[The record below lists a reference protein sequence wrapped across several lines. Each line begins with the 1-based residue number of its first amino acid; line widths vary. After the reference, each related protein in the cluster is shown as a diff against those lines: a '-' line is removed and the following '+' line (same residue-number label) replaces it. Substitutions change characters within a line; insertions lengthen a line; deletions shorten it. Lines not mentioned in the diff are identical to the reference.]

1 MTELLHRHRAGIEE
15 GIRRALDGS
24 TNLQAILRV
33 HAGLQGAD
41 GAPEKAMGKLL
52 RPSLVLFTA
61 EQLGA
66 SVEEAL
72 PPAVA
77 LELVHNFSLIHDD
90 IQDCDRTRRNRP
102 TVWALHGVN
111 EAINAGDLMMAVAIR
126 TALKAGAEAAEILL
140 HATEA
145 MIEGQSRDLD
155 FETRLVEV
163 DEYLGMIDRKTGAL
177 LRCAFELGACVAH
190 AEETVVDALR
200 AMSLGIGRAF
210 QIQDDLLGIWGNG
223 DVFGKPQGSD
233 IRRKK
238 KSFPVAVA
246 FERAENAQRDRLA
259 SIYAK
264 DEVSEDDVAWV
275 IAAMEDLGVREEG
288 VRWVREQLDDA
299 REALDTL
306 PFSDEGKR
314 DMNDLIDYLAGR
326 EK

>member
-1 MTELLHRHRAGIEE
+1 MTELLHRHRDGIEE
-15 GIRRALDGS
+15 GIRQVLDGS
-24 TNLQAILRV
+24 TNLLAILRY
-33 HAGLQGAD
+33 HAGLEGAD

-66 SVEEAL
+66 TAEAAL
-72 PPAVA
+72 APAVA

-90 IQDCDRTRRNRP
+90 IQDCDRTRRGRP
-102 TVWALHGVN
+102 TVWAIHGVN
-111 EAINAGDLMMAVAIR
+111 EAINAGDLMMAIAVR
-126 TALKAGAEAAEILL
+126 NGLKAGARAAKILL

-163 DEYLGMIDRKTGAL
+163 EEYLAMIDRKTGAL
-177 LRCAFELGACVAH
+177 LRCAFELGACVAG
-190 AEETVVDALR
+190 ADDGVVDALR

-233 IRRKK
+233 IRRRK

-246 FERAENAQRDRLA
+246 FERAKNAQRERLA
-259 SIYAK
+259 LIYAQETVSD
-264 DEVSEDDVAWV
+264 DEVDWV
-275 IAAMEDLGVREEG
+275 IAAMEELGVREEG
-288 VRWVREQLDDA
+288 QRWVRQQLDDA
-299 REALDTL
+299 RRALDVL
-306 PFSDEGKR
+306 PFSEKGKEE
-314 DMNDLIDYLAGR
+314 MNGLIEYLAGR

>member
-1 MTELLHRHRAGIEE
+1 MTELLHRHRTGIEE
-15 GIRRALDGS
+15 GIRQALDGS
-24 TNLQAILRV
+24 TSLLAILRY
-33 HAGLQGAD
+33 HAGLEGAD
-41 GAPEKAMGKLL
+41 GAPEKALGKLL

-61 EQLGA
+61 EQLGVA
-66 SVEEAL
+66 DDAAL
-72 PPAVA
+72 APAVA

-90 IQDCDRTRRNRP
+90 IQDCDRTRRGRA

-126 TALKAGAEAAEILL
+126 TALKAGTRAAEILL

-163 DEYLGMIDRKTGAL
+163 DEYLAMIDRKTGAL
-177 LRCAFELGACVAH
+177 LRCAFELGACVAGADH
-190 AEETVVDALR
+190 TVVEALR

-223 DVFGKPQGSD
+223 DIFGKPQGSD

-246 FERAENAQRDRLA
+246 FERAENDQRKRLA
-259 SIYAK
+259 SIYVQ
-264 DEVSEDDVAWV
+264 ETVSDDDVDWV
-275 IAAMEDLGVREEG
+275 IAAMEELGVREEG
-288 VRWVREQLDDA
+288 QRWVRQQLDDA
-299 REALDTL
+299 RRALDAL
-306 PFSDEGKR
+306 PFSDEGR
-314 DMNDLIDYLAGR
+314 EEMNGLIDYLAGR

>member
-1 MTELLHRHRAGIEE
+1 MIELLHRHRAGIEE

-24 TNLQAILRV
+24 TSLLAILRY

-41 GAPEKAMGKLL
+41 GEPEKAMGKLL

-66 SVEEAL
+66 TVEAAL

-90 IQDCDRTRRNRP
+90 IQDCDRTRRGRS
-102 TVWALHGVN
+102 TVWTLHGVN

-126 TALKAGAEAAEILL
+126 TALRAGVEATELLL

-177 LRCAFELGACVAH
+177 LRCAFELGACVAG
-190 AEETVVDALR
+190 ADESVVAALQTL
-200 AMSLGIGRAF
+200 SLGIGRAF

-246 FERAENAQRDRLA
+246 FERAENAQRERLA
-259 SIYAK
+259 SIYEK
-264 DEVSEDDVAWV
+264 DEVSEDDVTWV
-275 IAAMEDLGVREEG
+275 IAAMEDLGVRDEG
-288 VRWVREQLDDA
+288 VRWVREQLNDA
-299 REALDTL
+299 REALHAL
-306 PFSDEGKR
+306 PFSEEGKR
-314 DMNDLIDYLAGR
+314 EMNELIDYLAGR